1 MKPTAETVSARR
13 DRPALEAC
21 LLIAAATLL
30 GCTPRA
36 IDLSAPVD
44 EAGGFSRSGG
54 RAVPDRWW
62 TEFDS
67 GDLNGLVD
75 RALRSELSLKA
86 TWERFR
92 QARAVVN
99 RESADLFP
107 ELQGTGNGRAT
118 GGSRGGV
125 DGFELG
131 LTADY
136 EVDLWGRIRSGVDAE
151 RFRADAGFE
160 DYRAAALSLSAEV
173 ATAWFQLLEASARRD
188 LLQRQVETNE
198 KLLRQLRNEFAGGQV
213 RSVDVL
219 RQRQL
224 VAATRQQ
231 KHAAEATIGV
241 LENRLAVLVG
251 EAPQDG
257 LPYSAQALPGLPPLP
272 DTGVP
277 VDLVRRRPD
286 VRSAHDLLHAANRDV
301 AVAISDQYPRLTLD
315 TSHTT
320 SSAGAEQLF
329 ENWARSYTAN
339 LVAPLLDA
347 GRRRSEVDRT
357 AAVERQRL
365 YEYGQTI
372 LVAFR
377 EVEDALL
384 RERQQIRQIRELE
397 EQVELA
403 SKAYEQLLV
412 EYRNGVAD
420 FIDVLTALTDQQQL
434 RRDLLEAERLLLEF
448 RISLYRALAGGFET
462 SEPSA
467 AARTR

>member
-1 MKPTAETVSARR
+1 V
-13 DRPALEAC
+13 PAGC

-36 IDLSAPVD
+36 IDLSAPID
-44 EAGGFSRSGG
+44 EAGGFSYSGHQ
-54 RAVPDRWW
+54 AVPDRWW
-62 TEFDS
+62 TEFGS

-86 TWERFR
+86 TWQRFR

-107 ELQGTGNGRAT
+107 ELQGTGTGQAT
-118 GGSRGGV
+118 GGSRGGA

-136 EVDLWGRIRSGVDAE
+136 EVDLWGRIRSTVDAE
-151 RFRADAGFE
+151 RFRTDASFE
-160 DYRAAALSLSAEV
+160 DYQAAALSLSAEV
-173 ATAWFQLLEASARRD
+173 ATAWFQLLEANARRD
-188 LLQRQVETNE
+188 LLQRQIETNE
-198 KLLRQLRNEFAGGQV
+198 KLLRQLRNEFAGGQI

-219 RQRQL
+219 RQQQL

-231 KHAAEATIGV
+231 KHATEATIGV

-257 LPYSAQALPGLPPLP
+257 LPYSPARALPRLPPLP

-277 VDLVRRRPD
+277 VGLVRRRPD
-286 VRSAHDLLHAANRDV
+286 VRSAHDLLYAANRDV
-301 AVAISDQYPRLTLD
+301 AAAISDQYPRLTLD

-320 SSAGAEQLF
+320 TSAGAEQLF
-329 ENWARSYTAN
+329 ENWAHSFAAN

-357 AAVERQRL
+357 AALERQRL

-384 RERQQIRQIRELE
+384 REQQQIRQIRELE

-403 SKAYEQLLV
+403 TKAYEQLLV

-434 RRDLLEAERLLLEF
+434 QRDLLEAERLLLEF

-462 SEPSA
+462 NEPSGA
-467 AARTR
+467 APPR